1 VGSTLRWALTGVY
14 VGHTRY
20 EPGPFSAATLPDDD
34 IDSRF
39 TVDGFLG
46 LQVREGIEVGV
57 KGRNLF
63 HQVRRHHPLG
73 DEIGSELLFTL
84 TGEF

>member
-1 VGSTLRWALTGVY
+1 MY

-20 EPGPFSAATLPDDD
+20 DADPFSAATLPDDD

-39 TVDGFLG
+39 TVDVFLG

-57 KGRNLF
+57 RGRNIF
-63 HQVRRHHPLG
+63 HQVRRHHPHG

-84 TGEF
+84 TAEF